1 MSKKSDMIY
10 FDNFVACADCAVQA
24 AKILERIVE
33 NFEPEHL
40 SEWIDEIH
48 EVEHTADVKKH
59 DLMEELMRAFITPI
73 EREDIMSIS
82 QYLDDITDKIEDV
95 VLRLYMCNVSSIRQE
110 AVRFAKLVIRCCEM
124 VKLSMEEFSNFK
136 KSKELRQTLIEINR
150 LEDEGD
156 RLYMDSM
163 RTLHSTSKDPV
174 EIIVWRDVFKYLE
187 DCVDACEHISD
198 VVETVIL
205 KNT

>member
-1 MSKKSDMIY
+1 
-10 FDNFVACADCAVQA
+10 
-24 AKILERIVE
+24 
-33 NFEPEHL
+33 
-40 SEWIDEIH
+40 
-48 EVEHTADVKKH
+48 
-59 DLMEELMRAFITPI
+59 MRAFITPI

>member
-82 QYLDDITDKIEDV
+82 QYLDD
-95 VLRLYMCNVSSIRQE
+95 
-110 AVRFAKLVIRCCEM
+110 
-124 VKLSMEEFSNFK
+124 
-136 KSKELRQTLIEINR
+136 
-150 LEDEGD
+150 EGD